1 MNCCQSPVTISMWNN
16 FINKKG
22 RSLKERKVFPVRKN
36 KHTKN
41 RACGG
46 WNFSLCLTHSGE
58 CPYSNFFSISQFL
71 NGNFHSLLKYYFS
84 YFSFCA
90 TTICQE
96 NMPRCYL
103 TLLFPLIYHHQFG
116 NSYLHNKMMLMEKC
130 GGMFFE
136 IIKK

>member
-1 MNCCQSPVTISMWNN
+1 MIKMNCCQSPVTISMWNN

-58 CPYSNFFSISQFL
+58 CPYSNFFFLSRNSWMAIFIPCSNIIFHTFLFVRRQFVKKICLVAISL
-71 NGNFHSLLKYYFS
+71 CCSL
-84 YFSFCA
+84 SFIIINLVTVIC
-90 TTICQE
+90 TIKWC
-96 NMPRCYL
+96 
-103 TLLFPLIYHHQFG
+103 
-116 NSYLHNKMMLMEKC
+116 
-130 GGMFFE
+130 
-136 IIKK
+136 